1 MRERLLADEGEF
13 AAGGSIPTDERG
25 IVSTDERGIVPIEE

>member
-13 AAGGSIPTDERG
+13 AAGGSIPTDEG
-25 IVSTDERGIVPIEE
+25 GIVPVEE